1 MEYDDSVLIQRV
13 DGLKPEIAA
22 TGGQLAT
29 LHCAQCCT
37 VLGDSLSV
45 CGEMRSLDSII
56 CLKVTSDVLIS
67 DEKESGHKGEM
78 ANCIYST
85 LKCVGCCRI
94 VGRVIDAA
102 PSRLATIRSLFLLY
116 KPNISCY
123 VLNSRSMVKASEFS
137 FAMKPIREY
146 INEVREQSLILI
158 Q

>member
-1 MEYDDSVLIQRV
+1 EGGSIRARKQEVE
-13 DGLKPEIAA
+13 DG
-22 TGGQLAT
+22 TSGGQLAT

-56 CLKVTSDVLIS
+56 CLSDCN
-67 DEKESGHKGEM
+67 M
-78 ANCIYST
+78 FCFIYST